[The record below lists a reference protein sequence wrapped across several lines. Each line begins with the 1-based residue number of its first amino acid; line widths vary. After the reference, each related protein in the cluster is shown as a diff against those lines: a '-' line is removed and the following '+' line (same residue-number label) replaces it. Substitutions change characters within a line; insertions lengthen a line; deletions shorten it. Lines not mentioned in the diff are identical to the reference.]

1 MKKKSDELIELS
13 EKDFSFVC
21 PLKTVD
27 MTAINGGYF
36 CDSCEKKV
44 HDVSSMTKD
53 EYRQLLSKTENI
65 CVTFKKVATVSLALS
80 LTACTSQKPIPELSG
95 NVVDSYPNCNIE
107 QNKTTINPL
116 APYKVLDINKSEL
129 SGDIVPIRPYV
140 YESEAG
146 GEPVQIEPLDDDFVI
161 QKDTNK

>member
-1 MKKKSDELIELS
+1 MKKKSDKLIELS

-21 PLKTVD
+21 PIKTGD

-65 CVTFKKVATVSLALS
+65 CVTFKKVVTVSLVLGMA
-80 LTACTSQKPIPELSG
+80 ACASAAKTKAPLLGKIKAPNTSS
-95 NVVDSYPNCNIE
+95 NVDN
-107 QNKTTINPL
+107 NKTKSSNKNETQRVEVELGGKPL
-116 APYKVLDINKSEL
+116 PKEPIVDDLDTDKINK
-129 SGDIVPIRPYV
+129 
-140 YESEAG
+140 
-146 GEPVQIEPLDDDFVI
+146 
-161 QKDTNK
+161 KN